1 VGIQELDLKKTQ
13 AFSILE
19 LAVQMSLNNI
29 DRYGNRYSNEVHPV
43 HHVFLMAARSI
54 IAARYK
60 QINPIETFPSW
71 SIKLDIGITIQLDC
85 GT

>member
-1 VGIQELDLKKTQ
+1 MGIQELDLKKTQ

-19 LAVQMSLNNI
+19 LTVHMSLNNI
-29 DRYGNRYSNEVHPV
+29 DRYGDRYWNEVHLV
-43 HHVFLMAARSI
+43 HHVFLMAASSI

-71 SIKLDIGITIQLDC
+71 SIRLDIEMTIS
-85 GT
+85 T

>member
-19 LAVQMSLNNI
+19 LVVQMSLNNI
-29 DRYGNRYSNEVHPV
+29 DRYDNRYSNEVHPV
-43 HHVFLMAARSI
+43 HHVFLMATSSI
-54 IAARYK
+54 IAAHYK

-71 SIKLDIGITIQLDC
+71 SIRLDIGITIS
-85 GT
+85 T